1 MLRFFRSKDKP
12 ADDQPAQPAPEAPD
26 IADEQAED
34 DDALTRAALAAEDDG
49 DEGMERSW
57 TARAAAV
64 IPGGASTGSK
74 RPAALYGP
82 DTDFWP
88 THYVAARGCEL
99 ETPSGQHVVD
109 CSMALGAVALGYG
122 DGGVRD
128 AVQRA
133 VAAGNVSGLSSVLEV
148 TVAERLCDA
157 IPCAE
162 RVRFL
167 KTGAEAVAAAVRI
180 ARAATGR
187 MHVVGSGYF
196 GWLDWW
202 SEHAGVPAGAHAD
215 FTGVPFDDVEALRA
229 AVRAAGRDLAAIV
242 LEPVVE
248 RLPSAEWMAE
258 ARALCD
264 ASGALLVFDEMKTGF
279 RLASGGYQQYAGVT
293 PDLAAFGKA
302 MANGFP
308 LAAVVGRAGPMEEG
322 CGRTWISSTLAGEAV
337 GLAAAAAVID
347 RHAEEDV
354 CAALWRTGGALRES
368 VGAAMRTSGIEGV
381 TLEGI
386 DPMWFLRWDSP
397 ARESA
402 WLGTALAHGVLFK
415 RGAYNY
421 AALPHEELL
430 TDIERAASAAF
441 VELVETADGD
451 AE

>member
-12 ADDQPAQPAPEAPD
+12 ADEQPDTPPPDVAEQEA
-26 IADEQAED
+26 EED
-34 DDALTRAALAAEDDG
+34 DELTRAALAAADDG
-49 DEGMERSW
+49 DEGLERSW

-88 THYVAARGCEL
+88 THFVAAKGCEL
-99 ETPSGQHVVD
+99 ETPSGQHLLD

-148 TVAERLCDA
+148 TVAERLCD
-157 IPCAE
+157 IVPCAE

-187 MHVVGSGYF
+187 THVVGSGYF

-202 SEHAGVPAGAHAD
+202 TDAAGVPAGAHAD
-215 FTGVPFDDVEALRA
+215 FTAVPFDDVSALRA
-229 AVRAAGRDLAAIV
+229 AVRAAGAKLAAIV
-242 LEPVVE
+242 IEPVVE
-248 RLPSAEWMAE
+248 RLPSAEWIAE

-264 ASGALLVFDEMKTGF
+264 AAGALLIFDELKTGF
-279 RLASGGYQQYAGVT
+279 RLAAGGYQAYANVT

-308 LAAVVGRAGPMEEG
+308 LAAVVGRAAPMEEG

-337 GLAAAAAVID
+337 ALAAAAAVLE
-347 RHAEEDV
+347 RHEETDV
-354 CAALWRTGGALRES
+354 CGALWRIGAEMRHG
-368 VGAAMRTSGIEGV
+368 VGAAMRGSGIEGV
-381 TLEGI
+381 SMEGI
-386 DPMWFLRWDSP
+386 DPMWLLRWDEP

-402 WLGTALAHGVLFK
+402 FLGAALGHGVLFK

-421 AALPHEELL
+421 AAMPHDDLLP
-430 TDIERAASAAF
+430 DIERGASAAF
-441 VELVETADGD
+441 AEVVEADEG
-451 AE
+451 AA